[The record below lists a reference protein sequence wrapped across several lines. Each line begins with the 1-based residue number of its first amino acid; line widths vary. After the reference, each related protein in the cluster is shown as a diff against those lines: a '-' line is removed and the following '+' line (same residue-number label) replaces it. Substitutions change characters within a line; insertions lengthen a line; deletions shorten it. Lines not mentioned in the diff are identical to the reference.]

1 MPIDNK
7 IENKTFEE
15 LFSNPISFE
24 IPFFQRAYSWER
36 QQWKQLFDDIWEQI
50 IGDVV
55 DQISELSKK
64 EPEKIVDGILEKH
77 LLEHEHY
84 FGAIVVLEK
93 ANSDTALKSFIVI
106 DGQQRITTI
115 YLFIALIAEIL
126 KGMDNLSEKAN
137 EHSNQLAG
145 YIKNNIDPKGNDY
158 RKIKVY
164 SNKGDRLPT
173 YLKIF
178 GENPESP
185 SLQIDQQLYI
195 PGQNQIEM
203 FWNYAYKKLKKYDEF
218 SLFIFSQAILKSLK
232 IVWIPLDEKKD
243 NPQAIF
249 EGLNDK
255 GMPLSAIE
263 LLCSYLF
270 KPLIDEVTR
279 QHESIHNEKWLKSIK
294 KVGGEDD
301 FEFYLRN
308 LFSIN
313 KPKMIGKGRKLYA
326 YFKNSNKSILKQKA
340 FDTINEIADSTD
352 IFNQITKPQDPNCSH
367 PNKEINNLLIRIN
380 ETGMYSCI
388 PFVLALLR
396 ELKGGNIPVSDTI
409 IALQLL
415 LVLLVRRKV
424 CELKTTKYDVFFPTL
439 LDKIINEPDKAK
451 VFKDQVIKE
460 DLWVSNQEF
469 EDAFINKPLYNQ
481 RELEFTRLILQ
492 EIDRKMQAFGQLP
505 DYSSINTV
513 EHVLPQII
521 NDEWKIYLGNEA
533 LDINLER
540 IKNTIG
546 NLCLISRPANSHA
559 GRDPFEKKKNGY
571 TDVSA
576 LTRDLKQR
584 NCKWNIEAIKIRS
597 KDLSVQALEIWS
609 WDQEDK

>member
-1 MPIDNK
+1 M
-7 IENKTFEE
+7 
-15 LFSNPISFE
+15 
-24 IPFFQRAYSWER
+24 
-36 QQWKQLFDDIWEQI
+36 
-50 IGDVV
+50 
-55 DQISELSKK
+55 
-64 EPEKIVDGILEKH
+64 DGILEKH
-77 LLEHEHY
+77 LQEHEHY

-93 ANSDTALKSFIVI
+93 ANSHPALKSFIVI

-115 YLFIALIAEIL
+115 YLFIALIAQLL
-126 KGMDNLSEKAN
+126 KGMNNLSEKAN
-137 EHSNQLAG
+137 EHANRIDK
-145 YIKNNIDPKGNDY
+145 YIKNSIDPKGDDY
-158 RKIKVY
+158 RKIKVF

-185 SLQIDQQLYI
+185 SLPIDQQLYVH
-195 PGQNQIEM
+195 GQNQIDV
-203 FWNYAYKKLKKYDEF
+203 FWNYAYKKLKNYDAP
-218 SLFIFSQAILKSLK
+218 SLIIFSQAILKSLK

-279 QHESIHNEKWLKSIK
+279 QHESIHNDKWLKSIK

-313 KPKMIGKGRKLYA
+313 KSKMIGKGRKLYA
-326 YFKNSNKSILKQKA
+326 HFKNNNKNISKQIA
-340 FDTINEIADSTD
+340 FNVINEIAGNTD
-352 IFNQITKPQDPNCSH
+352 IFNQIANPQDPNYSH
-367 PNKEINNLLIRIN
+367 HNKEINNLLIRIN

-388 PFVLALLR
+388 PFILALLR
-396 ELKGGNIPVSDTI
+396 EVKAGNIPESDTI
-409 IALQLL
+409 IILKSL

-439 LDKIINEPDKAK
+439 LNKIINEPDKAK
-451 VFKDQVIKE
+451 AFKEQVIKE
-460 DLWVSNQEF
+460 DLFVSNQEF

-481 RELEFTRLILQ
+481 RELEFARLILQ
-492 EIDRKMQAFGQLP
+492 EIDRKMQSYGQLP
-505 DYSSINTV
+505 DYSSINTI
-513 EHVLPQII
+513 EHVLPQKID
-521 NDEWKIYLGNEA
+521 DEWKIYLGNEA
-533 LDINLER
+533 SDINLER

-546 NLCLISRPANSHA
+546 NLCLISGPANSHV
-559 GRDPFEKKKNGY
+559 GQDPFEKKKNSY

-584 NCKWNIEAIKIRS
+584 NCKWNIDAIKTRS
-597 KDLSVQALEIWS
+597 KDLAKKAVKVWAWDEI
-609 WDQEDK
+609 